1 MLILTMMVTA
11 VAMVILMLMMVITM
25 LMESVHEWVVGAIYE
40 SSVIMMDHRG
50 SASCNPRHHP
60 RRLGNIKFSSCKV
73 IQEE

>member
-50 SASCNPRHHP
+50 SARKIPTWRELIRFN
-60 RRLGNIKFSSCKV
+60 
-73 IQEE
+73 